1 MFSIMPGRA
10 HICAYLLTYLLI
22 YLFSSAPTTS
32 CWRIAGSFSSAPTTS
47 CWRIAGV
54 IKIMKNHEKSSV
66 FSAVHRNVA
75 AHKGA
80 VHKDSQNALE
90 DARFS
95 ATEPQIKK
103 NFRCAA
109 IWLGGRP
116 PQTPP
121 EGFYVTMHIKRE

>member
-1 MFSIMPGRA
+1 
-10 HICAYLLTYLLI
+10 
-22 YLFSSAPTTS
+22 
-32 CWRIAGSFSSAPTTS
+32 
-47 CWRIAGV
+47 
-54 IKIMKNHEKSSV
+54 MKNHEKSSV

-121 EGFYVTMHIKRE
+121 RGVLRYYAHKKRIICVIEKVKNRKKREITMNTMNF